1 MNHEFSCFH
10 ISTSDRVHRILKH
23 GLVPN
28 SERNRA
34 ANKTPHIMLSE
45 YPAWKLYDN
54 FKKNKGLIL
63 IEIRHP
69 DIKREMFVNDPE
81 GLAWGKV
88 IDPKF
93 FRSVVKF
100 EVIK

>member
-1 MNHEFSCFH
+1 
-10 ISTSDRVHRILKH
+10 
-23 GLVPN
+23 
-28 SERNRA
+28 
-34 ANKTPHIMLSE
+34 MLSL
-45 YPAWKLYDN
+45 YPLWKLYDN

-69 DIKREMFVNDPE
+69 QITRSMFDGDPE
-81 GLAWGKV
+81 GIAWDKT